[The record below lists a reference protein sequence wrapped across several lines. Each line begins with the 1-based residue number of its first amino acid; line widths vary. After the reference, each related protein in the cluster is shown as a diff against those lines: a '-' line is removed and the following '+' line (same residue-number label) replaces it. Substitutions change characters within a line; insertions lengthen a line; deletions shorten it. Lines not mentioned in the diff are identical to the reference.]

1 MVLATFGG
9 EGLTS
14 VTDVD
19 VTALITLNIDDS
31 SIAALDK
38 VGGNRGGVTY
48 RLRGLT
54 VGSTTLTVTSVPML
68 LVQSSVSVSDI
79 AVQLSELQ
87 VLVVT
92 GVAWE
97 TAAPA
102 TVALTPASASFSA
115 VVQLEQKLEVE
126 GDEAQVYA
134 YAVFTDGTMQRVPA
148 NEVELAPKLG
158 AVGAERARRE
168 AALAQQREVGEAAAR
183 ARVETAL
190 AQLAA
195 AEVEAAAAAQA
206 EKDAVDASAL
216 RQAQARRE
224 EAQER
229 LKQSRRELALC
240 EDDATALAQSRSE
253 EESRQRQAQA
263 RREEA
268 QKRQQQSALG
278 PARSEVGAPPPPTC
292 GEPPIRRT
300 RSLQPMPLGI
310 NRLGSRRRVAV
321 GINDAPSSCGTNP
334 SGRPGLP
341 KKAVRTHAQSQAH
354 KWLFDALTTADD
366 HDGESRH
373 AQHPQ
378 TPRA

>member
-1 MVLATFGG
+1 MSFSL
-9 EGLTS
+9 
-14 VTDVD
+14 
-19 VTALITLNIDDS
+19 
-31 SIAALDK
+31 
-38 VGGNRGGVTY
+38 RPPR
-48 RLRGLT
+48 RLRTPSSSPSPNSSPNPDTNPTPTPNQTTEKAERAANAAAAPVTTKEIVLGLD
-54 VGSTTLTVTSVPML
+54 
-68 LVQSSVSVSDI
+68 SVSEAGEAPGGPHPQATNPARSLTRSSADANLQRELKEAKRTERI
-79 AVQLSELQ
+79 ARAR
-87 VLVVT
+87 
-92 GVAWE
+92 G
-97 TAAPA
+97 
-102 TVALTPASASFSA
+102 
-115 VVQLEQKLEVE
+115 KL
-126 GDEAQVYA
+126 
-134 YAVFTDGTMQRVPA
+134 
-148 NEVELAPKLG
+148 
-158 AVGAERARRE
+158 GAERARRE

-183 ARVETAL
+183 ARVEAAR

-229 LKQSRRELALC
+229 LKQSARELALC

-268 QKRQQQSALG
+268 QKRLQQSALG
-278 PARSEVGAPPPPTC
+278 AAPSGTGAPPSPTC

-300 RSLQPMPLGI
+300 PSLQPMPLGI
-310 NRLGSRRRVAV
+310 NRLGSRRRVAI

-341 KKAVRTHAQSQAH
+341 KKAARTHAQSQAH

-366 HDGESRH
+366 HDAPPVLAPEEPPEEPGSPAVEPARSPSR
-373 AQHPQ
+373 A
-378 TPRA
+378 PRGLAARMRAERLARALGPLSLRRV